1 MAAPVGPVLANREEL
16 LQCALPVW
24 YESFKYLTIKSVFI
38 PLSQAFVD
46 YLGSDGLVLPEGCEL
61 PGHVISN
68 DESNDEEENEQSWV
82 DQEDDESLMGPV
94 FPELI
99 QEISDSI
106 QTLNG
111 NVFPK
116 LNWSAPRDAIWISPG
131 NTLRCTT
138 PAEIILL
145 LKSSDFI
152 SHDLSLLEDTNTET
166 GSHDGET
173 GSQDDSITNNDTGSQ
188 DASNTDNKTGSQ
200 DGSITDIKT
209 GADDDSI
216 TNNKTDSQDSSI
228 NDLKTGSQ
236 DVCSVTLYTNNTD
249 KGHDR
254 PAHMLCL
261 RKWTSIQ
268 SSSEFRCF
276 VKDNDII
283 AISQRD
289 CTSFYEYLCEYKE
302 TILQD
307 ILKFHSSKISTKFP
321 IKDYV
326 MDVFRPNENE
336 VVLID
341 FNPFSIMTDGLL
353 FSWEELDSITTPVL
367 GTPELRLITDS
378 SGIQP
383 SSLYTTRLPKDVL
396 DLSTGTDIHKLLD
409 LLKLHNLQQ

>member
-82 DQEDDESLMGPV
+82 DQEDDESLIGPV

-99 QEISDSI
+99 QKISDSI

-116 LNWSAPRDAIWISPG
+116 LNWSAPRDAVWISPG

-188 DASNTDNKTGSQ
+188 DGLITDLKTGS
-200 DGSITDIKT
+200 DDNSI
-209 GADDDSI
+209 
-216 TNNKTDSQDSSI
+216 
-228 NDLKTGSQ
+228 KTGSQ

-326 MDVFRPNENE
+326 MDVFRPNEDE

-367 GTPELRLITDS
+367 CTPELRLITDS